1 VLFKLPSVHVYHGLL
16 TLLGFLKGGGK
27 MAAVDCTKDQDLCK
41 KYGVQGYP
49 TSKCF
54 STPNKYYLPIVC
66 IGYLKLK

>member
-1 VLFKLPSVHVYHGLL
+1 
-16 TLLGFLKGGGK
+16 

-54 STPNKYYLPIVC
+54 STLNKYLPIVSLLLV
-66 IGYLKLK
+66 I